1 MSMREDYAA
10 KAPSPPVAPSRCCT
24 FHTVSDA
31 WWTWVGIAVA
41 LILVVAGVWLLLSSR
56 GDRARA
62 ASRPARDSF
71 RAEDETP
78 PPPRKRLAVVLN
90 PTKLDSAGDD
100 VHEVVTRVC
109 AEQGWDEPLFIETS
123 ENDVGFGQTRQ
134 ALAEGVDVV
143 CAFGGDG
150 TVRAVAQEMVGSG
163 VPMGLLPGGTG
174 NLLARNLEM
183 PTDDLARCVEVA
195 ISGRNRHID
204 VGWMRLDPDEVH
216 LEEHVGEGS
225 TEGPRRHAFL
235 VMAGLGLDAAI
246 MDETSEKLK
255 ARIGWTAYVP
265 AGLKHLLVERF
276 KANLSVDGGPPT
288 TIRARTVLI
297 GNCGKLTGGINLIPD
312 AEPDDGT
319 LDVVVIAPKGLTA
332 WVAVAAKVLS
342 KSERT
347 TQNLDRYRCQSLG
360 VRVDHEQKIELDGDI
375 IGQATHIEV
384 EVQPRAL
391 IVRTETG
398 RAPA

>member
-1 MSMREDYAA
+1 MVCLR
-10 KAPSPPVAPSRCCT
+10 RCCT
-24 FHTVSDA
+24 FHTVSG
-31 WWTWVGIAVA
+31 WWEWAGVAVTVV
-41 LILVVAGVWLLLSSR
+41 LVLAGVWLLVSSR
-56 GDRARA
+56 NDGKHATT
-62 ASRPARDSF
+62 RPARDSF
-71 RAEDETP
+71 RAADDTP

-90 PTKLDSAGDD
+90 PTKLEGTDDD
-100 VHEVVTRVC
+100 VHAVIARVC
-109 AEQGWDEPLFIETS
+109 EQEGWDEPLFIET
-123 ENDVGFGQTRQ
+123 EEHDVGFGQTRT
-134 ALAEGVDVV
+134 ALAENVDVV

-150 TVRAVAQEMVGSG
+150 TVRAVAQEMVDSG

-174 NLLARNLEM
+174 NLLARNLEV
-183 PTDDLARCVEVA
+183 PTDDLARAVEVA
-195 ISGRNRHID
+195 ITGRNRHID
-204 VGWMRLDPDEVH
+204 VGWLRLNPDEAH

-225 TEGPRRHAFL
+225 SVGLRRHAFL

-246 MDETSEKLK
+246 MEDTSEKLK

-265 AGLKHLLVERF
+265 AGLKNLLVERF
-276 KANLSVDGGPPT
+276 KAHLSVDGGPPT

-297 GNCGKLTGGINLIPD
+297 GNCGKLTGGINLMPD

-319 LDVVVIAPKGLTA
+319 LDVVVIAPKGLMA
-332 WVAVAAKVLS
+332 WVAVAAKVLT

-347 TQNLDRYRCQSLG
+347 TQTLDRYRCQSVG
-360 VRVDHEQKIELDGDI
+360 IRVDHEQKIELDGDI
-375 IGQATHIEV
+375 IGEAKHVEV

>member
-1 MSMREDYAA
+1 VSGWWEWAG
-10 KAPSPPVAPSRCCT
+10 VAV
-24 FHTVSDA
+24 TV
-31 WWTWVGIAVA
+31 V
-41 LILVVAGVWLLLSSR
+41 LVLAGVWLLVSSR
-56 GDRARA
+56 NDGKHATT
-62 ASRPARDSF
+62 RPARDSF
-71 RAEDETP
+71 RAADDTP

-90 PTKLDSAGDD
+90 PTKLEGTDDD
-100 VHEVVTRVC
+100 VHAVIARVC
-109 AEQGWDEPLFIETS
+109 EQQGWDEPLFIET
-123 ENDVGFGQTRQ
+123 EEHDVGFGQTRT
-134 ALAEGVDVV
+134 ALAENVDVV

-174 NLLARNLEM
+174 NLLARNLEV
-183 PTDDLARCVEVA
+183 PTDDLARAVEVA
-195 ISGRNRHID
+195 ITGRNRHID
-204 VGWMRLDPDEVH
+204 VGWLRLNPDEAH

-225 TEGPRRHAFL
+225 SVGLRRHAFL

-246 MDETSEKLK
+246 MEDTSEKLK

-265 AGLKHLLVERF
+265 AGLKNLLVERF
-276 KANLSVDGGPPT
+276 KAHLSVDGGAPT

-297 GNCGKLTGGINLIPD
+297 GNCGKLTGGINLMPE

-319 LDVVVIAPKGLTA
+319 LDVVVIAPKGLMA
-332 WVAVAAKVLS
+332 WVAVAAKVLT

-347 TQNLDRYRCQSLG
+347 TQTLDRYRCQSLG
-360 VRVDHEQKIELDGDI
+360 IRVDHEQKIELDGDI
-375 IGQATHIEV
+375 IGEARHVEV
-384 EVQPRAL
+384 EVQPRSL